1 MTEPNYEW
9 DEAKRQTNLAKHGV
23 NFAAMEAFEWG
34 TAVIDL
40 DDSQEEE
47 RWIAK
52 GFIGEVLHLVV
63 YTERGNTIR
72 IISLRKAR
80 LRERKSYAKSRQQG

>member
-9 DEAKRQTNLAKHGV
+9 DETKRQTNLTKHGV
-23 NFAAMEAFEWG
+23 DFAAMEAFEWG
-34 TAVIDL
+34 TAVIGL

-63 YTERGNTIR
+63 YTEHGNTIR

-80 LRERKSYAKSRQQG
+80 PRERKSYAKSRQQG